1 MQVPRALSGSRFLLL
16 YQACCAARRGFARQ
30 LAPDD
35 RCSPDR
41 LRFRYSAPAAIL
53 SKPFQKKF
61 EEETVQQEAVKPGP
75 HPRRK
80 LMKRC
85 AKDFFTTNFIK
96 ALVRSP
102 VRSLVSSLV
111 SSLGLSG
118 LILAAA
124 TASAVAQKKYD
135 TGVTDTTIK
144 IGNIMPYS
152 GPASA
157 YGIIGKTMSAYM
169 RMVNDNGGVN
179 GRKINFISYDDAYSP
194 PKTVEQARKLVE
206 SDEVFLI
213 FAPLG
218 TASNAAI
225 QKYMNN
231 MKVPQLFVATGAS
244 RWGDPEHF
252 PWTIGWQPNYRA
264 EARIY
269 ATYILQHYPSA
280 KIGVLY
286 QNDDF
291 GKDYVLGLKDVL
303 GDKYGKMVVSEISY
317 EISMPTVDS
326 QVVAIKTSNPDIFIN
341 IGTPKFAAQAIKK
354 LAELDW
360 HPVHIMTNV
369 SASVGAVLK
378 PAGLDNSKGIL
389 SAGYQMDVT
398 DPQWDSHP
406 GMQKFRAF
414 MAKYY
419 PEADRSE
426 SGPLTGYNLS
436 TALIEVLKRCGDN
449 LTRENVMKIVA
460 NMDFEINTYLPGIR
474 IKTSPTDF
482 YPIEQVQMMKFSGQK
497 WELFG
502 PIIDGHAE

>member
-1 MQVPRALSGSRFLLL
+1 
-16 YQACCAARRGFARQ
+16 
-30 LAPDD
+30 
-35 RCSPDR
+35 
-41 LRFRYSAPAAIL
+41 
-53 SKPFQKKF
+53 
-61 EEETVQQEAVKPGP
+61 
-75 HPRRK
+75 
-80 LMKRC
+80 MKRS
-85 AKDFFTTNFIK
+85 AKDFIRT
-96 ALVRSP
+96 LG
-102 VRSLVSSLV
+102 L
-111 SSLGLSG
+111 SLGLAG
-118 LILAAA
+118 LIIAAA
-124 TASAVAQKKYD
+124 SVPAAAQKKYD
-135 TGVTDTTIK
+135 TGVTDTEIK

-157 YGIIGKTMSAYM
+157 YGIIGKTMSAYF
-169 RMVNDNGGVN
+169 RMINDAGGVN
-179 GRKINFISYDDAYSP
+179 GRRINFISYDDAYSP

-213 FAPLG
+213 FASLG

-225 QKYMNN
+225 QKYMNTK
-231 MKVPQLFVATGAS
+231 KVPQLFVATGAS

-252 PWTIGWQPNYRA
+252 PWTIGWAPNYRA

-269 ATYILQHYPSA
+269 ATYILQHHPNA
-280 KIGVLY
+280 RIGLLY

-303 GDKYGKMVVSEISY
+303 RDKYDKMVVSEISY
-317 EISMPTVDS
+317 EISVPTVES
-326 QVVAIKTSNPDIFIN
+326 QVVAIKTANPEVFIN

-354 LAELDW
+354 AAELGW

-378 PAGLDNSKGIL
+378 PAGLDNAKGVL

-398 DPQWDSHP
+398 DPQWESHP

-419 PEADRSE
+419 PEADKSE
-426 SGPLTGYNLS
+426 SGPLTAYNMS
-436 TALIEVLKRCGDN
+436 TALIEVLKRSGDN
-449 LTRENVMKIVA
+449 LTRENIMKVVA
-460 NMDFEINTYLPGIR
+460 NLDFEINTYVPGIR

-482 YPIEQVQMMKFSGQK
+482 YPIEQVQMMKFTGENWQ
-497 WELFG
+497 LFG

>member
-1 MQVPRALSGSRFLLL
+1 MPRRATPFVRTRFAQIAGKLALSLALL
-16 YQACCAARRGFARQ
+16 A
-30 LAPDD
+30 
-35 RCSPDR
+35 
-41 LRFRYSAPAAIL
+41 
-53 SKPFQKKF
+53 
-61 EEETVQQEAVKPGP
+61 
-75 HPRRK
+75 
-80 LMKRC
+80 
-85 AKDFFTTNFIK
+85 
-96 ALVRSP
+96 
-102 VRSLVSSLV
+102 
-111 SSLGLSG
+111 
-118 LILAAA
+118 LAAA
-124 TASAVAQKKYD
+124 PALAQKKYD
-135 TGVTDTTIK
+135 TGVTDTEIK

-157 YGIIGKTMSAYM
+157 YGIIGKTMSAYF
-169 RMVNDNGGVN
+169 RMINDNGGVN

-213 FAPLG
+213 FASLG

-231 MKVPQLFVATGAS
+231 MKVPQIFVATGAS

-264 EARIY
+264 EARVY
-269 ATYILQHYPSA
+269 ATYILQNYPNA
-280 KIGVLY
+280 KLGVLY

-303 GDKYGKMVVSEISY
+303 RDKYAGMVVSEISY
-317 EISMPTVDS
+317 EVAMPTVDS
-326 QVVAIKTSNPDIFIN
+326 QVVAIKSMNPDIFIN
-341 IGTPKFAAQAIKK
+341 IATPKFAAQAIKK

-378 PAGLDNSKGIL
+378 PAGLESSKGIL

-398 DPQWDSHP
+398 DPQWDSTP
-406 GMQKFRAF
+406 GMKRFRAF
-414 MAKYY
+414 MEKYY

-426 SGPLTGYNLS
+426 SGPLTAWNTS
-436 TALIEVLKRCGDN
+436 TALVTVLKRCGDN
-449 LTRENVMKIVA
+449 LTRDNVMKIVA
-460 NMDFEINTYLPGIR
+460 SMDFEIDTYIPGIR
-474 IKTSPTDF
+474 IKTTPTDF
-482 YPIEQVQMMKFSGQK
+482 YPIEQVQMMKFSGAK

>member
-1 MQVPRALSGSRFLLL
+1 MKRAL
-16 YQACCAARRGFARQ
+16 
-30 LAPDD
+30 
-35 RCSPDR
+35 
-41 LRFRYSAPAAIL
+41 
-53 SKPFQKKF
+53 
-61 EEETVQQEAVKPGP
+61 E
-75 HPRRK
+75 
-80 LMKRC
+80 
-85 AKDFFTTNFIK
+85 NFIRT
-96 ALVRSP
+96 LV
-102 VRSLVSSLV
+102 
-111 SSLGLSG
+111 SLGLSG
-118 LILAAA
+118 LIIAAVA
-124 TASAVAQKKYD
+124 LPASAQKKYD
-135 TGVTDTTIK
+135 TGVTDTEIK

-157 YGIIGKTMSAYM
+157 YGTIGKTMSAYF
-169 RMVNDNGGVN
+169 RMVNDNGGIN

-194 PKTVEQARKLVE
+194 PKTVEQARRLVE

-218 TASNAAI
+218 TAPNAAI
-225 QKYMNN
+225 QKYMNT

-269 ATYILQHYPSA
+269 ATYILQHHPNA
-280 KIGVLY
+280 RIGVLY

-303 GDKYGKMVVSEISY
+303 RDKYDAMVVASIPY
-317 EISMPTVDS
+317 EIAMPTVES
-326 QVVAIKTSNPDIFIN
+326 QVV
-341 IGTPKFAAQAIKK
+341 AIKK

-360 HPVHIMTNV
+360 HPVHILTNV

-378 PAGLDNSKGIL
+378 PAGLENSKGIL

-419 PEADRSE
+419 PEADKLE
-426 SGPLTGYNLS
+426 SQPLTGYNLS
-436 TALIEVLKRCGDN
+436 TALVEVLQRCGDN
-449 LTRENVMKIVA
+449 LTRDNVMKIVA
-460 NMDFEINTYLPGIR
+460 DMDFEINTYIPGIR

-482 YPIEQVQMMKFSGQK
+482 YPIEQVQMMKFNGEK
-497 WELFG
+497 WQLFG

>member
-1 MQVPRALSGSRFLLL
+1 MKRAL
-16 YQACCAARRGFARQ
+16 
-30 LAPDD
+30 
-35 RCSPDR
+35 
-41 LRFRYSAPAAIL
+41 
-53 SKPFQKKF
+53 
-61 EEETVQQEAVKPGP
+61 
-75 HPRRK
+75 
-80 LMKRC
+80 
-85 AKDFFTTNFIK
+85 KDFFRTNFIK
-96 ALVRSP
+96 ALLR
-102 VRSLVSSLV
+102 RF
-111 SSLGLSG
+111 GLSG

-124 TASAVAQKKYD
+124 TASAAAQKKYD
-135 TGVTDTTIK
+135 TGVTDTEIK

-169 RMVNDNGGVN
+169 RMINDNGGVN

-218 TASNAAI
+218 TAPNAAI
-225 QKYMNN
+225 QKYMNT

-269 ATYILQHYPSA
+269 ATYILQHHPNA

-303 GDKYGKMVVSEISY
+303 RDKYDKMVVASVPY

-326 QVVAIKTSNPDIFIN
+326 QVVAIKTANPDIFIN

-354 LAELDW
+354 VAELGW
-360 HPVHIMTNV
+360 HPIHIMTNV

-378 PAGLDNSKGIL
+378 PAGLDNCQGHPQRRLPDGRHRSAMGQPSRHAEIPRL
-389 SAGYQMDVT
+389 HGQVLSGGRQVRERAADRLQHLDRAGRGAEALRRQSHARERHEGGRESGFRDQHLYPGNPHQDLADGFLSDRAGADDEIHRRELAVVRPDHRRARGVGVGTHCREMLSSCEERTGPPSAGPMINARDEAIRPCARAAHGWRCELLLDRRYD
-398 DPQWDSHP
+398 DPSHDARDP
-406 GMQKFRAF
+406 
-414 MAKYY
+414 
-419 PEADRSE
+419 S
-426 SGPLTGYNLS
+426 
-436 TALIEVLKRCGDN
+436 
-449 LTRENVMKIVA
+449 
-460 NMDFEINTYLPGIR
+460 
-474 IKTSPTDF
+474 
-482 YPIEQVQMMKFSGQK
+482 
-497 WELFG
+497 
-502 PIIDGHAE
+502 

>member
-1 MQVPRALSGSRFLLL
+1 
-16 YQACCAARRGFARQ
+16 
-30 LAPDD
+30 
-35 RCSPDR
+35 
-41 LRFRYSAPAAIL
+41 
-53 SKPFQKKF
+53 
-61 EEETVQQEAVKPGP
+61 
-75 HPRRK
+75 
-80 LMKRC
+80 MKRR
-85 AKDFFTTNFIK
+85 AKDFIRT
-96 ALVRSP
+96 LG
-102 VRSLVSSLV
+102 L
-111 SSLGLSG
+111 SLGLAG
-118 LILAAA
+118 LIIAAA
-124 TASAVAQKKYD
+124 SVSAAAQKKYD
-135 TGVTDTTIK
+135 TGVTDTEIK

-157 YGIIGKTMSAYM
+157 YGIIGKTMSAYF
-169 RMVNDNGGVN
+169 RMINDAGGVN
-179 GRKINFISYDDAYSP
+179 GRRINFISYDDAYSP

-213 FAPLG
+213 FASLG

-225 QKYMNN
+225 QKYMNTK
-231 MKVPQLFVATGAS
+231 KVPQLFVATGAS

-252 PWTIGWQPNYRA
+252 PWTIGWAPNYRA

-269 ATYILQHYPSA
+269 ATYILQHHPNA
-280 KIGVLY
+280 RIGLLY

-303 GDKYGKMVVSEISY
+303 RDKYDKMVVSEISY
-317 EISMPTVDS
+317 EISVPTVES
-326 QVVAIKTSNPDIFIN
+326 QVVAIKTANPEVFIN

-354 LAELDW
+354 AAELGW

-378 PAGLDNSKGIL
+378 PAGLDNAKGVL

-398 DPQWDSHP
+398 DPQWESHP

-419 PEADRSE
+419 PEADKSE
-426 SGPLTGYNLS
+426 SGPLTAYNMS
-436 TALIEVLKRCGDN
+436 TALIEVLKRSGDN
-449 LTRENVMKIVA
+449 LTRENIMKVVA
-460 NMDFEINTYLPGIR
+460 NLDFEINTYVPGIR

-482 YPIEQVQMMKFSGQK
+482 YPIEQVQMMKFTGENWQ
-497 WELFG
+497 LFG